1 MAHTICNEG
10 TEWASLEIKNR
21 YVKMEVD
28 YVPTVN
34 TYNTPLDLTLSDG
47 DDTLTIYL
55 DQDDIKALIAHLQ
68 KQLLNN
74 K

>member
-10 TEWASLEIKNR
+10 SEWESLEIKNK

-28 YVPTVN
+28 YVPKSVAYGTGS
-34 TYNTPLDLTLSDG
+34 LDITLSEEHG
-47 DDTLTIYL
+47 GTLTIYL
-55 DQDDIKALIAHLQ
+55 DQDDIKALISHLQ
-68 KQLLNN
+68 KQL